1 MEASRTEYCTVRDQ
15 RDQPELLCYSR
26 AEHGLSN
33 ICLTDAAD
41 VWSTEHTEDTLNQ
54 FRQRFAVASTEDF
67 IVKLRA
73 ACGRGQASVVAHGPS
88 AVVRVRSGSGEQ
100 SVALCRLDGPRAAQE
115 LKEQLFSMAARLTR
129 PDRKRSAHTLHHS
142 PPCYGSP
149 SASPVKGHRAPP
161 AEFKPQQQ
169 QQNWTPSKAMKKR
182 LPGAS
187 LINPGAKR
195 SNVSRTN
202 VPYHITKAPALVVHV
217 LDISEGSCRRRASPL
232 TKRMKRTK
240 RMKTDPPD
248 DVQT

>member
-129 PDRKRSAHTLHHS
+129 PDH
-142 PPCYGSP
+142 GSP

>member
-1 MEASRTEYCTVRDQ
+1 MQPTCGARSTRRTR
-15 RDQPELLCYSR
+15 
-26 AEHGLSN
+26 
-33 ICLTDAAD
+33 
-41 VWSTEHTEDTLNQ
+41 STSL
-54 FRQRFAVASTEDF
+54 QRFAVASTEDF

-100 SVALCRLDGPRAAQE
+100 SVALCRLDGPRAARE

-129 PDRKRSAHTLHHS
+129 PDH
-142 PPCYGSP
+142 GSP

-161 AEFKPQQQ
+161 AEFKPQ

-195 SNVSRTN
+195 KLQATGV
-202 VPYHITKAPALVVHV
+202 AFAEE
-217 LDISEGSCRRRASPL
+217 DEE
-232 TKRMKRTK
+232 
-240 RMKTDPPD
+240 DEED
-248 DVQT
+248 ED